1 MHKFEWLLQKLQQ
14 PQKGEFTMGA
24 YAQNSNNTFHT
35 NRKVNMTRKRGGA
48 LERRMQKIRGGRIV
62 INHETNTF
70 KIVRREEPDNGK

>member
-1 MHKFEWLLQKLQQ
+1 
-14 PQKGEFTMGA
+14 MGA